1 MVASVHAERGFDFD
15 EYMKAFCA
23 RKYESEFM
31 REMNR
36 SAAAY
41 LEAFGA
47 SWGDRDGSPSEAA
60 APSPAEGRG
69 LASPSSGR

>member
-1 MVASVHAERGFDFD
+1 MLAAAHLERGFDFD

-23 RKYESEFM
+23 RKYESDFM

-41 LEAFGA
+41 LEAFG
-47 SWGDRDGSPSEAA
+47 SSRGDRDASPSEAA
-60 APSPAEGRG
+60 APSPAECRG